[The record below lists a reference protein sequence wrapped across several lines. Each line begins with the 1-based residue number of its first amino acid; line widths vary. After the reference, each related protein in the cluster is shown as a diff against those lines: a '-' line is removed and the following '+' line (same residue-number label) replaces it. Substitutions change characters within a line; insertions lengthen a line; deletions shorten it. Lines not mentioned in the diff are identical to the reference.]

1 MEPTAQT
8 YQQIE
13 RAIRRMAENFP
24 ADKDAVMTDIHL
36 QVKPTSGE
44 LLAFDDNDEELTR
57 VVVEQWIE
65 AKDDDF
71 YEEAAA
77 QICHCLDEV
86 RKSTIDRMSVMHG
99 DATLLDKLSPRF
111 DLVTANINRNIL
123 LQDMPRFVS
132 VMVPKGMLILS
143 GFYQSDCDLLTEK
156 AKTLG
161 LTLQECRHDG
171 DWACMCFAW
180 QVPSEE

>member
-1 MEPTAQT
+1 MIATPQT

-24 ADKDAVMTDIHL
+24 AAKDAVMTDIHL
-36 QVKPTSGE
+36 QVKPISGE

-86 RKSTIDRMSVMHG
+86 RHTTLDTMSVMHPFSFVLVDEDG
-99 DATLLDKLSPRF
+99 ETLRDLYVVDEDTVILSSTLLEGLED
-111 DLVTANINRNIL
+111 DLDQFLA
-123 LQDMPRFVS
+123 
-132 VMVPKGMLILS
+132 
-143 GFYQSDCDLLTEK
+143 DLLK
-156 AKTLG
+156 
-161 LTLQECRHDG
+161 
-171 DWACMCFAW
+171 
-180 QVPSEE
+180 S

>member
-1 MEPTAQT
+1 MEPTPQT

-24 ADKDAVMTDIHL
+24 ADRDAVLTDIHL

-65 AKDDDF
+65 AKDDNF

-77 QICHCLDEV
+77 QICHCLEEV
-86 RKSTIDRMSVMHG
+86 RQSIVERMSIMHPF
-99 DATLLDKLSPRF
+99 SF
-111 DLVTANINRNIL
+111 V
-123 LQDMPRFVS
+123 LQDEDGETLRDLYLVDDDTI
-132 VMVPKGMLILS
+132 ILNQNLLE
-143 GFYQSDCDLLTEK
+143 GLDEELDQFLKDLLK
-156 AKTLG
+156 
-161 LTLQECRHDG
+161 
-171 DWACMCFAW
+171 
-180 QVPSEE
+180 

>member
-1 MEPTAQT
+1 MEPTPQT

-24 ADKDAVMTDIHL
+24 KDKDAVMTDIHL

-77 QICHCLDEV
+77 QLCHCLEEV
-86 RKSTIDRMSVMHG
+86 RQSIVEPMSIMHPFSFVLMDEDG
-99 DATLLDKLSPRF
+99 ETLRDIYLVDDDTVILNKTLLEGLDEELDQFLR
-111 DLVTANINRNIL
+111 
-123 LQDMPRFVS
+123 
-132 VMVPKGMLILS
+132 
-143 GFYQSDCDLLTEK
+143 DLLK
-156 AKTLG
+156 
-161 LTLQECRHDG
+161 R
-171 DWACMCFAW
+171 
-180 QVPSEE
+180 

>member
-1 MEPTAQT
+1 MIATPQT

-13 RAIRRMAENFP
+13 RAIRRMASNYP

-77 QICHCLDEV
+77 QLCHCLDDV
-86 RKSTIDRMSVMHG
+86 RRTIVDKMSVMHPFIF
-99 DATLLDKLSPRF
+99 TLVSEDGETLRDLYLVDEDTIILNHSLLEGLEEDLDRF
-111 DLVTANINRNIL
+111 L
-123 LQDMPRFVS
+123 
-132 VMVPKGMLILS
+132 K
-143 GFYQSDCDLLTEK
+143 DLLK
-156 AKTLG
+156 A
-161 LTLQECRHDG
+161 
-171 DWACMCFAW
+171 
-180 QVPSEE
+180 

>member
-1 MEPTAQT
+1 MEPTPQT

-24 ADKDAVMTDIHL
+24 TERDAVLTDIHL

-65 AKDDDF
+65 ARDDNF

-77 QICHCLDEV
+77 QLCKCLDAV
-86 RKSTIDRMSVMHG
+86 RTSIIDRMSVMHPFSF
-99 DATLLDKLSPRF
+99 TLVDEDGETLR
-111 DLVTANINRNIL
+111 DLYLVDDDT
-123 LQDMPRFVS
+123 V
-132 VMVPKGMLILS
+132 ILS
-143 GFYQSDCDLLTEK
+143 RGLLEGLDEELDQFLRDLLK
-156 AKTLG
+156 
-161 LTLQECRHDG
+161 
-171 DWACMCFAW
+171 
-180 QVPSEE
+180 

>member
-1 MEPTAQT
+1 MIPTPQT

-13 RAIRRMAENFP
+13 RAIRRMASNFP

-65 AKDDDF
+65 APDDDF

-86 RKSTIDRMSVMHG
+86 RQTIVDKMSLMHPFTFTLVSEDG
-99 DATLLDKLSPRF
+99 ETLRDLYLVDEDTVILSHTLLEGLEDDLDRF
-111 DLVTANINRNIL
+111 L
-123 LQDMPRFVS
+123 
-132 VMVPKGMLILS
+132 K
-143 GFYQSDCDLLTEK
+143 DLL
-156 AKTLG
+156 KT
-161 LTLQECRHDG
+161 
-171 DWACMCFAW
+171 
-180 QVPSEE
+180 

>member
-1 MEPTAQT
+1 MEPTPQT

-24 ADKDAVMTDIHL
+24 ADRDAVLTDIHL

-65 AKDDDF
+65 AKDDNF

-77 QICHCLDEV
+77 QICHCLEEV
-86 RKSTIDRMSVMHG
+86 RQSIVERMSIMRPFSFV
-99 DATLLDKLSPRF
+99 
-111 DLVTANINRNIL
+111 
-123 LQDMPRFVS
+123 LQDEDGETLRDLYLVDDDTI
-132 VMVPKGMLILS
+132 ILNQNLLE
-143 GFYQSDCDLLTEK
+143 GLDEELDQFLKDLLK
-156 AKTLG
+156 
-161 LTLQECRHDG
+161 
-171 DWACMCFAW
+171 
-180 QVPSEE
+180 

>member
-1 MEPTAQT
+1 MEPTPQT

-24 ADKDAVMTDIHL
+24 ADRDAVLTDIHL

-65 AKDDDF
+65 AKDDNF

-77 QICHCLDEV
+77 QICHCLEEV
-86 RKSTIDRMSVMHG
+86 RQSIVERMNIMHPFSFVLQDEDGETLRDLYLVDDDTII
-99 DATLLDKLSPRF
+99 L
-111 DLVTANINRNIL
+111 NRNL
-123 LQDMPRFVS
+123 LEGLDEELDQFL
-132 VMVPKGMLILS
+132 K
-143 GFYQSDCDLLTEK
+143 DLLK
-156 AKTLG
+156 
-161 LTLQECRHDG
+161 
-171 DWACMCFAW
+171 
-180 QVPSEE
+180 